1 MTKIEAIELLREY
14 VEHQASLWVRTPE
27 GQAYMMRFNEA
38 IKVLSSD
45 CENQNFINL
54 LRESHKTLYLVGCT
68 PENSRRDSAMAEE
81 LQERILA
88 AIGGI

>member
-1 MTKIEAIELLREY
+1 MTKTEAIELLRKYADRQEPF
-14 VEHQASLWVRTPE
+14 WGCTPE
-27 GQAYMMRFNEA
+27 GRAWMCKFDEA

-54 LRESHKTLYLVGCT
+54 LRESHKALYLVGCT
-68 PENSRRDSAMAEE
+68 PENSRRDSAEAEE